1 MPTFFRGLDSAPTN
15 CRRAMLPH
23 EFMDLLNLENQDLQV
38 PENLKQFVGGW
49 LGVYGGVIELY
60 I

>member
-1 MPTFFRGLDSAPTN
+1 
-15 CRRAMLPH
+15 MLPH

-38 PENLKQFVGGW
+38 HQNLKQPIRAGVGWMVGDW
-49 LGVYGGVIELY
+49 GLWGGVIELY